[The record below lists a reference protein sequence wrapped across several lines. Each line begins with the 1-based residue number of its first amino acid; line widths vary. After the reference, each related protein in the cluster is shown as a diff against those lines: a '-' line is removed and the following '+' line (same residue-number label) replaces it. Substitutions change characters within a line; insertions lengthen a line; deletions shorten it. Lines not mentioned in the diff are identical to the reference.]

1 MRISVPAYGQLCPS
15 RLASAIFNAGTTNN
29 CNPKSSKAQVALA
42 VAASS
47 RLLTTFWTRI
57 IRPAP
62 RVLPVLILIT
72 ALLPLAS
79 LKAISPES
87 KREAQDQIRLLA
99 GMLQE
104 MPRRMEL
111 QAIDL
116 FESKRD
122 YYTRAPSTDLSI
134 IDYAYRSPE
143 GPEFLEEMQI
153 LNRWVDPEVSYHRC
167 LMIHTSF
174 DIPGKQVY
182 QVLLRHPVHLE
193 GELFRLSLWV
203 HAHDQKHSLSALFL
217 DPAGREV
224 EVPLGALTWKGW
236 KRITINMPAGQFRKG
251 KDHRIRSGGQ
261 FRGFLI
267 RSHPHEEQGPVSI
280 MIDNLLILKD
290 MRKLM
295 YPGAEIEDS
304 WGEKE

>member
-1 MRISVPAYGQLCPS
+1 MSIGHRAIVP
-15 RLASAIFNAGTTNN
+15 
-29 CNPKSSKAQVALA
+29 
-42 VAASS
+42 
-47 RLLTTFWTRI
+47 
-57 IRPAP
+57 
-62 RVLPVLILIT
+62 
-72 ALLPLAS
+72 PLAS
-79 LKAISPES
+79 ILLLLFASVTPARNLQAISPES
-87 KREAQDQIRLLA
+87 KQEALDQIRVLSGL
-99 GMLQE
+99 LQE
-104 MPRRMEL
+104 MPRRMKL

-143 GPEFLEEMQI
+143 GPEFLEEMDI
-153 LNRWVDPEVSYHRC
+153 LNRWVDPESSYHRC

-174 DIPGKQVY
+174 DVPGKQVY
-182 QVLLRHPVHLE
+182 QVLLRHPVDLD

-203 HAHDQKHSLSALFL
+203 HAQDQKHSLSALFL
-217 DPAGREV
+217 DPHGRKV

-236 KRITINMPAGQFRKG
+236 KRITVNMPASQFRRG
-251 KDHRIRSGGQ
+251 KDNRVRSGGK

-280 MIDNLLILKD
+280 MVDNLLILKD
-290 MRKLM
+290 MQKLM

-304 WGEKE
+304 WGEKN